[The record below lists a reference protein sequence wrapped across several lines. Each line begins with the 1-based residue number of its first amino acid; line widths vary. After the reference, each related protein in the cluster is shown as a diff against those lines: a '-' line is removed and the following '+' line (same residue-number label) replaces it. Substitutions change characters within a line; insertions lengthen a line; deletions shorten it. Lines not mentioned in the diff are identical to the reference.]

1 MKKNTIT
8 FKPLQEVDL
17 DLLCQWLD
25 KPHVKEWWDDR
36 LTHDQI
42 KSKYR
47 KRIGSVLV
55 APFIAYLDEKPI
67 GFIQYYHADKIGD
80 GWWADEVTGTLGL
93 DQFIGEETLIN
104 HGYGTLM
111 IRVFIEKLFLE
122 ETVKKIIIDVDP
134 NNHRAIRCYE
144 KVGFKLVREVMTTD
158 GLAYLMEFS
167 S

>member
-1 MKKNTIT
+1 
-8 FKPLQEVDL
+8 
-17 DLLCQWLD
+17 
-25 KPHVKEWWDDR
+25 
-36 LTHDQI
+36 
-42 KSKYR
+42 
-47 KRIGSVLV
+47 
-55 APFIAYLDEKPI
+55 
-67 GFIQYYHADKIGD
+67 
-80 GWWADEVTGTLGL
+80 
-93 DQFIGEETLIN
+93 
-104 HGYGTLM
+104 M